1 MSNTTWHLS
10 FSVGVSRS
18 SMLLQ
23 MAFFLYLW
31 LSNISLYTYVT
42 VKNIE
47 TYYLTIALTWYLMI
61 SFIFMNL
68 VLVSRPR
75 TSKLLLP
82 STELYMYISSC
93 QPTTS
98 SWWQSHP
105 GTSKA
110 VSPSFYPAAFV
121 SPSHISVRLWDAHI
135 WGSLISRQLWQLVGQ
150 HTRSWLARDS
160 GTSWD

>member
-1 MSNTTWHLS
+1 MGLIPGS
-10 FSVGVSRS
+10 GRS
-18 SMLLQ
+18 PGEGNGKPLQ
-23 MAFFLYLW
+23 YSCLGNPMDRRAWWATVHGGGARGSQRVVQDLETKQQQKQSDISKDYLDD
-31 LSNISLYTYVT
+31 L
-42 VKNIE
+42 
-47 TYYLTIALTWYLMI
+47 
-61 SFIFMNL
+61 FIFMNL

-110 VSPSFYPAAFV
+110 VSPSFYPAALFLL
-121 SPSHISVRLWDAHI
+121 PISLSGFEMPTAGVHSCQ
-135 WGSLISRQLWQLVGQ
+135 GS
-150 HTRSWLARDS
+150 S
-160 GTSWD
+160 GN